1 MSEQLGRLLLVTGLV
16 VAGMGLLLLLADKVG
31 LGRLPGDLVWEGEN
45 WSVYVPLGWMVVLS
59 VLFTLLLN
67 LLSGGGE

>member
-16 VAGMGLLLLLADKVG
+16 VAGMGLLLLVADKVG
-31 LGRLPGDLVWEGEN
+31 LGRLPGDVVWEGEN

>member
-16 VAGMGLLLLLADKVG
+16 VAGMGLLLLFADKVG